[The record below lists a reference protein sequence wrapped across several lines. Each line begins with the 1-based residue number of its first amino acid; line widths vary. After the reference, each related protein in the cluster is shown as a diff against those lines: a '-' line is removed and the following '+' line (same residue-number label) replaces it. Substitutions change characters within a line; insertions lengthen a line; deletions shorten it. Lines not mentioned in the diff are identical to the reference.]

1 MFPLC
6 DFVCLKMGMLYTKT
20 NTTFFFLS
28 NEKTEKRGNDDS
40 FSEVSYKNLFSLIC
54 KPFLL
59 PEVLDL

>member
-40 FSEVSYKNLFSLIC
+40 FSEVSYKYLSY
-54 KPFLL
+54 
-59 PEVLDL
+59 

>member
-1 MFPLC
+1 MRF
-6 DFVCLKMGMLYTKT
+6 CLFENGNALYK
-20 NTTFFFLS
+20 NKYNFLFLIK
-28 NEKTEKRGNDDS
+28 EKTEKRGNDDS